1 MFEWIKEFLVG
12 LEAAVNPFSEQQIA
26 IFFIWLVVFT
36 ASSVTLIMA
45 DRRWLRV
52 VSWAVCTCSSFGL
65 WQAGFITLT
74 IAFNYWPS
82 ALAVAGTTAAGS
94 FWFGRRRRRLRI

>member
-1 MFEWIKEFLVG
+1 MLEWIKEFLVG

-45 DRRWLRV
+45 DRRWLRFLAWV
-52 VSWAVCTCSSFGL
+52 VCTGSSFGL
-65 WQAGFITLT
+65 WQAGWITLT
-74 IAFNYWPS
+74 IATSYWPA
-82 ALAVAGTTAAGS
+82 ALAVAGSTAAGS
-94 FWFGRRRRRLRI
+94 FWFGRRRRRI